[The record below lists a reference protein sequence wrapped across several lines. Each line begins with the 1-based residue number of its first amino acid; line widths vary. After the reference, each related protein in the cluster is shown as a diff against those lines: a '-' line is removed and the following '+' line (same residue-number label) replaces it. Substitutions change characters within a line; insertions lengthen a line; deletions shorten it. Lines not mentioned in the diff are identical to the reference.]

1 MVTETRSGF
10 KPHTVEYIKAQQVNV
25 PNTYELQ
32 QVVAGMCRTYAAVEK
47 DQSTLST
54 RFAPASTQIPIEHV
68 FSNALHLLSSA
79 YVDAIDTVPKRVRAG
94 SFSLPTRTT
103 LSLAKRSSSHRKR
116 ALTA

>member
-32 QVVAGMCRTYAAVEK
+32 QVVAGTCCTYAAAEK
-47 DQSTLST
+47 DPSTLTT
-54 RFAPASTQIPIEHV
+54 RFAPASTQIPIEYV

-79 YVDAIDTVPKRVRAG
+79 YVDAINAVPKRVRAE
-94 SFSLPTRTT
+94 SFILPTRTIP
-103 LSLAKRSSSHRKR
+103 SLAGKSNSHRKH
-116 ALTA
+116 ASIA

>member
-10 KPHTVEYIKAQQVNV
+10 KPHKVEYIKAQQVNV

-32 QVVAGMCRTYAAVEK
+32 QVVAGTCCTYAAAEK
-47 DQSTLST
+47 DPSTLTT

-79 YVDAIDTVPKRVRAG
+79 YVDAIDAVPKRVRAE
-94 SFSLPTRTT
+94 SFILPTRTI
-103 LSLAKRSSSHRKR
+103 LSLARRSSSHRKH
-116 ALTA
+116 ASIA

>member
-32 QVVAGMCRTYAAVEK
+32 QIVAGTCHTYPAAEK
-47 DQSTLST
+47 DPSTLTT
-54 RFAPASTQIPIEHV
+54 RFAPASTQIPVEHV

-79 YVDAIDTVPKRVRAG
+79 YVGVTDAGP
-94 SFSLPTRTT
+94 
-103 LSLAKRSSSHRKR
+103 
-116 ALTA
+116 